1 MILIYIL
8 DTVCNIL
15 FTMFNFMFNFSM
27 LDRFLRLGRLMLLKA
42 STDIFVSLS
51 LSFLETSGGVTS
63 SVSLSLS
70 ELLFCRLT
78 RRFCSLI
85 RRCNSMR
92 GISLSDDEYVLS
104 FLYLSA
110 NLVKGSWFFD
120 SGFESDVLLSFSVS
134 DSDSGGTTY
143 LVLLLHLHVS

>member
-1 MILIYIL
+1 M
-8 DTVCNIL
+8 

-70 ELLFCRLT
+70 NPKR
-78 RRFCSLI
+78 
-85 RRCNSMR
+85 
-92 GISLSDDEYVLS
+92 
-104 FLYLSA
+104 
-110 NLVKGSWFFD
+110 W
-120 SGFESDVLLSFSVS
+120 GF
-134 DSDSGGTTY
+134 
-143 LVLLLHLHVS
+143 HIWHVYSIEKAFPMVP